1 MHLKWEKVDI
11 VMTGAVYSQRGLL
24 LCWRVEL
31 WGGGEG
37 EGEDRER
44 GGGESTVY
52 SGARGFDYFTR
63 STEVVRSL
71 GMVMWC

>member
-31 WGGGEG
+31 WGGV
-37 EGEDRER
+37 RER
-44 GGGESTVY
+44 ERTEREGVER
-52 SGARGFDYFTR
+52 AR
-63 STEVVRSL
+63 SIL
-71 GMVMWC
+71 GPGVLIISQETQRL